1 MTALALL
8 ASTFALVFALGLQS
22 QLVNNGHYA
31 SAFCNSLLIG
41 GCNLVLFKLA
51 PNATGLEIAAYLA
64 GGPFGI
70 VASMAF
76 YRWLK
81 RQRHL
86 IKVEVTN
93 GSMPLCKPEHVFAEL
108 RRARK
113 GPGQE
118 PTTPVPKV
126 TPIRPTHQEP

>member
-76 YRWLK
+76 YRWIK
-81 RQRHL
+81 RQRYP
-86 IKVEVTN
+86 IKFEVTH
-93 GSMPLCKPEHVFAEL
+93 GSV
-108 RRARK
+108 
-113 GPGQE
+113 PGQ
-118 PTTPVPKV
+118 VPKQGSWPPPPANKV